1 MCQELQQYKANHPN
15 QEFIWANFKNTTVTH
30 LSQQAAFSVSGVQN
44 GGNSGIVNA
53 TSSKKGPSWRMV
65 VSPGSKGDAYGI
77 YPGGQSGNVGSRF
90 YSNFIA
96 DWAKGK
102 YYQLLLLQPNEK
114 HPRILSTQRGT
125 PKK

>member
-1 MCQELQQYKANHPN
+1 
-15 QEFIWANFKNTTVTH
+15 
-30 LSQQAAFSVSGVQN
+30 
-44 GGNSGIVNA
+44 
-53 TSSKKGPSWRMV
+53 V
-65 VSPGSKGDAYGI
+65 VSPGSRGDSYGI
-77 YPGGQSGNVGSRF
+77 YPGGQSGNPGSRF

-102 YYQLLLLQPNEK
+102 YYQLLLLQANEK